1 MVREIVVFCDV
12 CFDGDTETRAATI
25 ELAVPATQRCT
36 VDLCERHRAELV
48 DPLAKLLTD
57 HGRDVPDPVVP
68 AKRRTGE
75 RGPGKP
81 RNTIC
86 QLCGA
91 RVSTLDDHLRK
102 EHREEYFRRHPEF
115 DTERCPV
122 CGGLYVLPY
131 GLPMHLTR
139 SHPDYQPP
147 NEGKGGG
154 GGLFMPPAQG
164 GR

>member
-48 DPLAKLLTD
+48 DPLAKVLTD

-68 AKRRTGE
+68 GAAKRGRPSGRVARPRTV
-75 RGPGKP
+75 
-81 RNTIC
+81 TC
-86 QLCGA
+86 DLCGS
-91 RVSTLDDHLRK
+91 RVVSIDDHQQK
-102 EHREEYFRRHPEF
+102 MHRAEYFAQHPEF
-115 DTERCPV
+115 KTAPCPV
-122 CGGLYVLPY
+122 CQQPYVMPY

-147 NEGKGGG
+147 NDGGG